1 MLAESCVSIKDA
13 DFMFE
18 NSLVRVIANRNTPE
32 IELAGLKI
40 GPLQEGVELEVRFWA
55 AQELAKAGVVRFREE
70 EMLDAVKLN
79 KIHWKERVQT
89 VKQMS
94 PLPDDFYPK
103 LRRMMK
109 DSKKKANSTPEK
121 MAEYDKTVGLSRD
134 IVNCRVK
141 KIITLASAP
150 AQTDQFL
157 KSLTVEERALYDR
170 LYNIII
176 EWRNEILKGV
186 DEDD

>member
-1 MLAESCVSIKDA
+1 
-13 DFMFE
+13 MFE
-18 NSLVRVIANRNTPE
+18 NSLVRVIANRNVPE

-70 EMLDAVKLN
+70 DTLEAVKLS

-89 VKQMS
+89 VRQIS
-94 PLPDDFYPK
+94 SLSDDFYPK
-103 LRRMMK
+103 LRRFMK

-121 MAEYDKTVGLSRD
+121 MTEYEKIVRLSRD
-134 IVNCRVK
+134 IVDCRVK
-141 KIITLASAP
+141 KIISLASAP

-157 KSLTVEERALYDR
+157 KSLTTEERALYGN
-170 LYNIII
+170 LYNIIAT
-176 EWRNEILKGV
+176 WRNEILKGSEE
-186 DEDD
+186 DE